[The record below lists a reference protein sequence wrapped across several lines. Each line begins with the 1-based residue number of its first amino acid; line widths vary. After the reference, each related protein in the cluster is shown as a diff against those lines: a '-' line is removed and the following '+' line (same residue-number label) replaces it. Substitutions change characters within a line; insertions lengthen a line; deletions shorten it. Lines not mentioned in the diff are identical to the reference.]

1 MFAVARAAERGLGVA
16 LLPPALSQ
24 SWFASGA
31 LVQPCGGE
39 LETVDRYYFV
49 HRPDVSGNPDVM
61 ALRDWVTAA
70 FAFDDSQPRALASS

>member
-1 MFAVARAAERGLGVA
+1 MSVGIEPLPKLLHFDDMFAVARAAERGLGVA
-16 LLPPALSQ
+16 LLPLALSQ

-49 HRPDVSGNPDVM
+49 HRPDVPAIPMS
-61 ALRDWVTAA
+61 
-70 FAFDDSQPRALASS
+70 